1 MNTKFV
7 SALVVDHDAESARVM
22 ATLVKEL
29 FNKVYIQGDLKLVQE
44 EIIKLKPAIVMLNL
58 SMAQRTEN
66 LELAEIIGK
75 SEQPPLLLGFSDSH
89 EPELLAH
96 ALESGLQDLFMKP
109 FDADIIASKINKF
122 FQHEKTLK
130 HDLAYTQLKPAITAK
145 VKFGIKIKGCDE
157 NGVTI
162 ESEHYFSKGTLICLP
177 GSVAKEITG
186 DEKTEFMITRTWTGD
201 SWSQYFSYAE
211 LKSPD
216 EAKTSALR
224 RFITGKNN

>member
-7 SALVVDHDAESARVM
+7 SALIVDQDAESARNM
-22 ATLVKEL
+22 AALVKDL
-29 FNKVYIQGDLKLVQE
+29 FNKVYIQSDMMNVQE
-44 EIIKLKPAIVMLNL
+44 DLTKVKPAIVMMNL
-58 SMAQRTEN
+58 SMSQRTEN

-75 SEQPPLLLGFSDSH
+75 LEQPPLLLGFSDSH

-109 FDADIIASKINKF
+109 FDQDIIASKINKF

-130 HDLAYTQLKPAITAK
+130 HDLAYSQLRPPLNAK
-145 VKFGIKIKGCDE
+145 VKFSIRIKGCDE

-162 ESEHYFSKGTLICLP
+162 ESEHYLSKGTLIRLP
-177 GSVAKEITG
+177 GNISQEMTG

-201 SWSQYFSYAE
+201 SWSQFYSYAE
-211 LKSPD
+211 LKTPD
-216 EAKTSALR
+216 EQKTSNLR
-224 RFITGKNN
+224 RFITGKNL